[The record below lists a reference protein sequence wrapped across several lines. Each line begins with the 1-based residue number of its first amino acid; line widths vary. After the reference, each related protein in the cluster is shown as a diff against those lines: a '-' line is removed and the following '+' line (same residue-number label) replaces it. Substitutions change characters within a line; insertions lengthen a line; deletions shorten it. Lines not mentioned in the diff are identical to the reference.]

1 MTTFES
7 CHQKSLRKSI
17 GKMCS
22 NIFPTFESELEHGR
36 VTGTGGGV
44 TGHTHPDEVWSAGSK
59 FPHFG
64 GEFLMDRIDG
74 NSQKNMQNNWKIKEH
89 NNQAFVGR

>member
-1 MTTFES
+1 
-7 CHQKSLRKSI
+7 
-17 GKMCS
+17 MCS

-44 TGHTHPDEVWSAGSK
+44 TGCARPDEVQSAGSK

-64 GEFLMDRIDG
+64 GEFPMDRIDG
-74 NSQKNMQNNWKIKEH
+74 NS
-89 NNQAFVGR
+89 